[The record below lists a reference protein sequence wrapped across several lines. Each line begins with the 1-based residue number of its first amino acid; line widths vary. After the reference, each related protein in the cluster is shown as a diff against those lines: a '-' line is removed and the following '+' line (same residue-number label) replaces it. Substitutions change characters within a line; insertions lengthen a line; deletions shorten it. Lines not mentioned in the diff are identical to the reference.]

1 MTNFE
6 VMRTSCSI
14 LLIVT
19 LCTSAYALDCT
30 IFKQEWMKL
39 RYTMLTGVHSS
50 TIIGPTSNICP
61 VTGTSCCDVSM
72 EHEMY
77 SVGQRQLIKQSNSW
91 LQVAWKMSNDSA
103 VLESIFQADLQQA
116 KRRLHQFFS
125 RIYGYNYKLH
135 RNFFFGFFTDL
146 EQYMAGQRGQ
156 LGVLIKNFFSQLRDN
171 IVSLIEKS
179 GQVIS
184 NPPFGSFSPN
194 TGSFGNNLHGVSGTD
209 EASESRRI
217 RCLSE
222 KIAQLH
228 PFDDVDVR
236 LHARMMEAYP
246 PARMLVNVLS
256 VTSKLLHHL
265 VDQVVAQSQCILG
278 ITRYKFC
285 AICGAQ
291 SLDNVCPE
299 SCSQLLA
306 RCLHGGGPDE
316 AQLAYIWPQLID
328 TIIMATNRLE
338 RSFNFPAVNRNLQ
351 MEISEAITSLQTR
364 YSETKSKFESE
375 CQFGSAGQRMPT
387 LFNPIRPSHSSQ
399 ENRANHS
406 DISRW
411 SMISNMNRRLNRIAR
426 SSSYPHSSPVSQE
439 FLDWQTRQQLS
450 QVIPSNNRPKKK
462 DYSQQRTSKT
472 SDDWDASDKENP
484 MNAPHDLVRQVNE
497 IKQAYSS
504 LRDLFSGPAGN
515 LCPTNSTAMSNG
527 NLSHVNQSTHCW
539 NPPRLPDTPPDAGIT
554 QILTQLYEASK
565 RLHEASTNTK
575 DPDTLVVKLPPRSNS
590 APGTYSRN
598 DQNSYLS
605 ASLTDPLSA
614 NQFLAQDQW
623 QGPKQSRMD
632 NSYETER
639 NIRIESGSGNQPN
652 SLQFPDDSLSQSYE
666 QSSSQFNNM
675 FPDDPQNKNDPRMYS
690 SVINAD
696 TKRTGVSQGTDS
708 NRYFNQK
715 STQQWPQKS
724 SVYNSWGN
732 VEHQR
737 DKWKFN
743 GSTDFN
749 IPIFQEPTTESV
761 PLTTGMTTTTTTITF
776 SSTTVTASTALLYNS
791 TGLITTPSALEK
803 PSDTSSLEVK
813 DIVTESV
820 TRQTPLTVR
829 TDSALDRHPQTTTQ
843 LYIDPKLKSGTYT
856 ESFLPSTD
864 QSSNIG
870 FLPDD
875 EDNTQMISKQI
886 PYQTP
891 DSQKIN
897 SWHQT
902 SEVSRR
908 RFHEGSGGS
917 GISPS
922 VLTPQYQGPQ
932 TLWTQSGR
940 KLANPNAADTRYN
953 EEFIGPQP
961 DKNQPF
967 YPTTQEPENRGDEE
981 VWNVSPDKLAS
992 GFLEGASGMSPNI
1005 EWNEDKNDRHTGS
1018 SQWQDT
1024 PGGSRRGNPGIL
1036 QNPVPEDT
1044 AILPPSAQP
1053 TQPPIPSRVDHVPE
1067 VLPQPP
1073 LPPPE
1078 VWVPAKL
1085 SPGQPVP
1092 PILLIR
1098 EYSVEGPLYGK
1109 EDTVSHNYNSAPH
1122 QQLITSIFLP
1132 LLTIFIL

>member
-1 MTNFE
+1 MISFE
-6 VMRTSCSI
+6 VMRTSGSI

-39 RYTMLTGVHSS
+39 RYTILTGVHSS

-77 SVGQRQLIKQSNSW
+77 SVGQRQLIKQTNSW

-103 VLESIFQADLQQA
+103 VLESIFQADLKQA
-116 KRRLHQFFS
+116 KGRLHQFFS

-135 RNFFFGFFTDL
+135 KNFFFGFFTDL
-146 EQYMAGQRGQ
+146 EQYMAGQQGQ
-156 LGVLIKNFFSQLRDN
+156 LGVLIKNFFSQLRDS

-179 GQVIS
+179 GQVNS
-184 NPPFGSFSPN
+184 SPPFSSISPN
-194 TGSFGNNLHGVSGTD
+194 TGSFGNSLPGVGGTD

-236 LHARMMEAYP
+236 LHARMLEAYP

-256 VTSKLLHHL
+256 VTSKLLHYL

-278 ITRYKFC
+278 ITRYRFC
-285 AICGAQ
+285 AICEAQ
-291 SLDNVCPE
+291 SLNNVCPE

-306 RCLHGGGPDE
+306 GCLHVDGPDE
-316 AQLAYIWPQLID
+316 TQLAYIWPQLID

-375 CQFGSAGQRMPT
+375 CRFGSAGRRMPT
-387 LFNPIRPSHSSQ
+387 LFDPIGPPHSSQ

-411 SMISNMNRRLNRIAR
+411 SMISNLNRRLNRIAR
-426 SSSYPHSSPVSQE
+426 SSSYPQSSTVSQE
-439 FLDWQTRQQLS
+439 FLDWQTRQRPS
-450 QVIPSNNRPKKK
+450 QVTSSNNRPKKK
-462 DYSQQRTSKT
+462 DYSQQRTSRA
-472 SDDWDASDKENP
+472 SDDWDASDNENP
-484 MNAPHDLVRQVNE
+484 MNAPNDLVRQVNE

-504 LRDLFSGPAGN
+504 LRDLFSGAAGS
-515 LCPTNSTAMSNG
+515 LCPTNSTTMSNG
-527 NLSHVNQSTHCW
+527 NSSHVNQSTHCW
-539 NPPRLPDTPPDAGIT
+539 NPPRIPDTTPDAGIT
-554 QILTQLYEASK
+554 QILAQLYEASK

-575 DPDTLVVKLPPRSNS
+575 DPDTLVVKPPPRSNS
-590 APGTYSRN
+590 APSTYSRN

-623 QGPKQSRMD
+623 QDPKQSRVD

-639 NIRIESGSGNQPN
+639 NIRIKSGSGNQPN
-652 SLQFPDDSLSQSYE
+652 TLQYPDDSLSQTYE
-666 QSSSQFNNM
+666 QSSSRFNNM
-675 FPDDPQNKNDPRMYS
+675 FTDDLQSKNDPRMYG
-690 SVINAD
+690 SVMNAD
-696 TKRTGVSQGTDS
+696 TKRTGINQGTDS
-708 NRYFNQK
+708 NRYYDRK
-715 STQQWPQKS
+715 SAQQWSQKS
-724 SVYNSWGN
+724 SGRNNWGN
-732 VEHQR
+732 VDHQR
-737 DKWKFN
+737 NKWKSS

-749 IPIFQEPTTESV
+749 IPIFQELTTELGH
-761 PLTTGMTTTTTTITF
+761 LTTEMTTTTTMTTTF
-776 SSTTVTASTALLYNS
+776 SPTTVTASAVLLTNA
-791 TGLITTPSALEK
+791 TRLVTTSSALEK
-803 PSDTSSLEVK
+803 PNDLSSLEVK

-843 LYIDPKLKSGTYT
+843 RYIDPTLKSGTYT
-856 ESFLPSTD
+856 ESLLPSTD

-875 EDNTQMISKQI
+875 EDNTQVISRQM

-891 DSQKIN
+891 GSQNIN

-902 SEVSRR
+902 SEVSQ
-908 RFHEGSGGS
+908 RFGEGSGNRGS
-917 GISPS
+917 GKAPS
-922 VLTPQYQGPQ
+922 VLTPQYQRSRD
-932 TLWTQSGR
+932 LWPQSGR
-940 KLANPNAADTRYN
+940 ESAIPNAADTRYT
-953 EEFIGPQP
+953 EDFIGPQP
-961 DKNQPF
+961 DKNLAF
-967 YPTTQEPENRGDEE
+967 YPSTQEPENRGDEE
-981 VWNVSPDKLAS
+981 AWNVSPDKLAS
-992 GFLEGASGMSPNI
+992 GFLEGVSGMGPNI
-1005 EWNEDKNDRHTGS
+1005 EWNEDKNDHHSS
-1018 SQWQDT
+1018 SQWQ
-1024 PGGSRRGNPGIL
+1024 GASGSSRSGNT
-1036 QNPVPEDT
+1036 VPEDT
-1044 AILPPSAQP
+1044 PILHPPTQP
-1053 TQPPIPSRVDHVPE
+1053 TQPPIPPRVDNIPE
-1067 VLPQPP
+1067 TLPQPP

-1098 EYSVEGPLYGK
+1098 EYSVEGPLYEK
-1109 EDTVSHNYNSAPH
+1109 EDTVSHTYNSASH

-1132 LLTIFIL
+1132 LIITFIL